1 MSAAPRTPR
10 PKDRSPVR
18 ALPGSPA
25 SGSAAYG
32 SAAPGSAASGLPA
45 SGSAGSGGPLFHPSP
60 SAFFRTLLR
69 SGLGAALWLS
79 LALPAAAH
87 DMWVE
92 PSTFR
97 PSPGEVLQIRLLV
110 GHPGGEARLIPRD
123 ESRLLRFSAT
133 SAGHEE
139 AILGIDGGKIAGV
152 LRPEKE
158 GLWVIGYHTTPLRHY
173 MSSSDFDRYLE
184 EEGLERIHALP
195 RRQEQGDARVL
206 ERYSRSLKSLVA
218 VGNPGETTPDAAL
231 GLPLEI
237 VAGFGPTTEPAG
249 SGLNFRVLFEG
260 EPIEGLLV
268 RARSLDSPELEVS
281 TRSAGDGGATLELS
295 RGGGWIVTA
304 VHMRATPEGSEESW
318 ESFWASLSLE
328 LSP

>member
-1 MSAAPRTPR
+1 
-10 PKDRSPVR
+10 
-18 ALPGSPA
+18 
-25 SGSAAYG
+25 
-32 SAAPGSAASGLPA
+32 
-45 SGSAGSGGPLFHPSP
+45 
-60 SAFFRTLLR
+60 
-69 SGLGAALWLS
+69 
-79 LALPAAAH
+79 
-87 DMWVE
+87 MWVE
-92 PSTFR
+92 PSTFQ

-123 ESRLLRFSAT
+123 ESRLLRFTAT
-133 SAGHEE
+133 STGHEE
-139 AILGIDGGKIAGV
+139 AVLGMDGGKIAGV

-173 MSSSDFDRYLE
+173 MSSGDFDRYLE
-184 EEGLERIHALP
+184 EEGLERIRDLP

-206 ERYSRSLKSLVA
+206 ERYSRSLKSLVT
-218 VGNPGETTPDAAL
+218 VGTSEEMTSDTAL

-237 VAGFGPTTEPAG
+237 VAGFDPATAEPQEPLA
-249 SGLNFRVLFEG
+249 FRILFEDK
-260 EPIEGLLV
+260 PVEGLLV

-281 TRSAGDGGATLELS
+281 TRSTEDGGATLELS